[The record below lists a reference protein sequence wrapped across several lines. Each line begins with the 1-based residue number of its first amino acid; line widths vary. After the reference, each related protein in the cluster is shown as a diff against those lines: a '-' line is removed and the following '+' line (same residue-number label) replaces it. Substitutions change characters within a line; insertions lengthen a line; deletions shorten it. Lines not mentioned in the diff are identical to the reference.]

1 MHLEEAEEGEDDNN
15 DDTNENDDDNIDD
28 FKDIDKEKMD
38 DDNNNDSE
46 KDKSDESWKQSVLTV
61 SRFTDGRF
69 RSGLTWQ
76 RVGGSLTDCT
86 NERKSTYS
94 LNN

>member
-46 KDKSDESWKQSVLTV
+46 KEKTMSPGSSLFSLCRD
-61 SRFTDGRF
+61 
-69 RSGLTWQ
+69 
-76 RVGGSLTDCT
+76 SLTAGFAVV
-86 NERKSTYS
+86 
-94 LNN
+94 